1 LYNDKNGGFSTE
13 NSGILQ
19 VEGHDIRAFSMFA
32 SAAAREGGAPSTRL
46 QRLAFVTEEGL
57 YIARGNALDDV
68 TKLEGF
74 DDARAVTVT
83 DPNGDKI
90 EDIAVADAAGLW
102 LVEAQLR

>member
-1 LYNDKNGGFSTE
+1 MAALRAGLVCEVINDGVHLHPAIPAMVAERPG
-13 NSGILQ
+13 
-19 VEGHDIRAFSMFA
+19 
-32 SAAAREGGAPSTRL
+32 
-46 QRLAFVTEEGL
+46 RLAFVTEEGL
-57 YIARGNALDDV
+57 YVARGNALDDV